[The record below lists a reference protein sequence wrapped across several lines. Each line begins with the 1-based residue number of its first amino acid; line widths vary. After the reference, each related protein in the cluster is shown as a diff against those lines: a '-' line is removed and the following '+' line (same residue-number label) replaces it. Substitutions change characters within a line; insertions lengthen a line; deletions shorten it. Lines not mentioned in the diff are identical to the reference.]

1 MMKHYYET
9 LPGWAAFGDLY
20 TVVVEKAKGNG
31 KEVFVEVGSWLG
43 RSAALMGVE
52 IINSGKDIGFICVDP
67 WTDGGPDLK
76 DTKYYKELR
85 RPVYDMFLE
94 NIEPV
99 SRLMGKRFATFRMPS
114 VEAAAKFDDAS
125 VDFIMLDGD
134 HSYEGIHADIEAWLP
149 KMKPRGIMAGDDYLW
164 PGVTKAADE
173 QFGERLKPVIKK
185 AAHDYKKS
193 VAYWWVQLP

>member
-9 LPGWAAFGDLY
+9 LAGWAAFGDLY
-20 TVVVEKAKGNG
+20 TVVVEKAKGG
-31 KEVFVEVGSWLG
+31 ETFVEVGSWQG

-52 IINSGKDIGFICVDP
+52 IINSGKPIKFFCVDP

-76 DTKYYKELR
+76 DTKYYKDLR
-85 RPVYDMFLE
+85 VPVYDLFSQ

-99 SRLMGKRFATFRMPS
+99 ARLMGKDFVALRMNS
-114 VEAAAKFDDAS
+114 VDAAAKFDDAS

-134 HSYEGIHADIEAWLP
+134 HNYEGIHADIEAWLP

-164 PGVTKAADE
+164 PGVTRAADE

-185 AAHDYKKS
+185 AAHDYRKS